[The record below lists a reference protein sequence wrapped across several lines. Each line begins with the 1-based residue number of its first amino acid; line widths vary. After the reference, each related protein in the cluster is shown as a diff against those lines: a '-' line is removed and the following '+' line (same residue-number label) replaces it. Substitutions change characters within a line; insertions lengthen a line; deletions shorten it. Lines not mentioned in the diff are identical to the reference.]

1 MLFKTNYTQ
10 VISDRKI
17 SAPLKKL
24 ENPLF
29 IENLRIKKD
38 FKKNV
43 FFKPCKPFDFT
54 ESYRINNT
62 EAFVSAALSKKKNLI
77 LKDGYKFESENEQD
91 IKYIKKRLNEIEYVT
106 GTSFSTLLL
115 QITSSTV
122 INHNAFLYS
131 FRKEKHSSGEVRK
144 DGGRNVKPIAAFYH
158 LSETKTEL
166 VENNYDAVV
175 GYKYNLKRGIYNEF
189 EKNEV
194 AHLTVDKH
202 PDLNL
207 GTPPLEAVKDDIL
220 SLRQIEEM
228 LERVIYKLSM
238 PLIHAKVGTDS
249 FPAGVDFGTGKLEVD
264 IVNDQI
270 MHMEDAGGIT
280 TSHRVDLKL
289 LGAESLAIR
298 LTPYL
303 DHFKNRVLV
312 GLSTSDVDLGTGTTT
327 TGGAASI
334 VSETLRQNVEMYQ
347 NIIETF
353 ITDNIITPLL
363 LESPKHKDKL
373 YLEEEDKVFFKFNK
387 THLDTKIKLE
397 SHYINEHN
405 ASLITRDEYRRQTGR
420 KQLTAEE
427 KEELLKLRGKLPDGS
442 NIPDGL
448 HPDQKALLKTKATT
462 SSTSNKN
469 TETNSKQFKGS
480 SNPTSNYTNPT
491 NQHSKSPIKDDLN
504 VVRYLYNLKEGREEL
519 ANSLLSVA
527 IYDSINEYINYSV
540 EDCNA
545 LVRPLTKTL
554 NTYILQNISDY
565 SILSNTV
572 RSVIYKNI
580 LDVIENAG

>member
-1 MLFKTNYTQ
+1 MLLKTNYTH

-38 FKKNV
+38 FKQNV

-77 LKDGYKFESENEQD
+77 LKDGYKFESENQED
-91 IKYIKKRLNEIEYVT
+91 IRYIKKRLSEIEYVT

-115 QITSSTV
+115 QITSSAI
-122 INHNAFLYS
+122 INHNAFVYS
-131 FRKEKHSSGEVRK
+131 FRKEKHSSGEIRK
-144 DGGRNVKPIAAFYH
+144 DGRKNIKPIAGFYH
-158 LSETKTEL
+158 LSETKTDL
-166 VENNYDAVV
+166 IENNYEAVV

-189 EKNEV
+189 EKDEIS
-194 AHLTVDKH
+194 HLTIDKH

-238 PLIHAKVGTDS
+238 PLIHAKVGTDN
-249 FPAGVDFGTGKLEVD
+249 FPAGIDYGTGKLEVD

-347 NIIETF
+347 NVIETF

-363 LESPKHKDKL
+363 LEAPKHRDKL
-373 YLEEEDKVFFKFNK
+373 FLEEEDKVFFKLNK
-387 THLDTKIKLE
+387 THLETKIKLE

-405 ASLITRDEYRRQTGR
+405 ANLITRDEYRAHTGR
-420 KQLTAEE
+420 RQLTTREE
-427 KEELLKLRGKLPDGS
+427 EELLKLNGKLPDGS

-448 HPDQKALLKTKATT
+448 HPDQKAMLKAKSTVTT
-462 SSTSNKN
+462 SSSS
-469 TETNSKQFKGS
+469 SKPAAKQSKGS
-480 SNPTSNYTNPT
+480 SNPTSNYTSPT
-491 NQHSKSPIKDDLN
+491 NQHNKSPINDDLN
-504 VVRYLYNLKEGREEL
+504 VQRYLYNLKEGREEL

-527 IYDSINEYINYSV
+527 IHDSINEYINYSA
-540 EDCNA
+540 EDCSN
-545 LVRPLTKTL
+545 LVRSLTKTL

-565 SILSNTV
+565 SILTNTV

-580 LDVIENAG
+580 LDVIGNTE